1 MKRIV
6 FLSFALIAVQLIT
19 AQIINI
25 PAGQPTIQD
34 GIISA
39 NDGDTVL
46 VHPGIYYE
54 NISYMGK
61 GVTLASLFITTGDT
75 SYISITVID
84 GKDSSSVI
92 RFDHNEDSTSVLCGF
107 TITNGNYHFGGGIHM
122 WDVGNPVLTD
132 LRVIENMAQY
142 GAGVYIGASEP
153 FLESIYLAGNV
164 AHSDGAGIYCKTDA
178 IVFLKNSIIENNHA
192 YGRAG
197 GIRCRS
203 NTYMVVEDCIIDGN
217 SAANYGG
224 GINSTTSE
232 INIINSVI
240 SNNSANNGGGI
251 YMYSSIS
258 TLVSVD
264 ILYNAASS
272 VGGGLALENTSP
284 ELSNVNIKYNEA
296 DYGGGI
302 DCFSKSNP
310 NLENVLIAN
319 NIAYRNG
326 GGIRFNDK
334 SLPYFSEDVRCSI
347 FLNAA
352 SLGSDIC
359 SSDIDTI
366 IQIKLDTF
374 TVFSPHT
381 YLAFPIENYEFDIL
395 NAKVQQIT
403 DDLYISP
410 DGDNNNSGLTA
421 DQPLKNLWYAFMMVQ
436 PDSIN
441 PQTFYLANGTY
452 STSATNEIF
461 PVNLVSH
468 LTLQGESA

>member
-1 MKRIV
+1 MYG
-6 FLSFALIAVQLIT
+6 STTLIYNSSIDSNI
-19 AQIINI
+19 AQR
-25 PAGQPTIQD
+25 
-34 GIISA
+34 
-39 NDGDTVL
+39 
-46 VHPGIYYE
+46 Y
-54 NISYMGK
+54 
-61 GVTLASLFITTGDT
+61 
-75 SYISITVID
+75 
-84 GKDSSSVI
+84 
-92 RFDHNEDSTSVLCGF
+92 
-107 TITNGNYHFGGGIHM
+107 
-122 WDVGNPVLTD
+122 
-132 LRVIENMAQY
+132 
-142 GAGVYIGASEP
+142 
-153 FLESIYLAGNV
+153 
-164 AHSDGAGIYCKTDA
+164 
-178 IVFLKNSIIENNHA
+178 
-192 YGRAG
+192 G

-468 LTLQGESA
+468 LTLQGESAETVILDAEDNAGVIRSANVRNAGFNNMTITGGNSDNGGGFYCLGSEVSINDITVIDNEAHSGGGIDCDQSELELSNVTLTNNRSSRYPSSNDIGGGAMRVNNSDLVMENVIISKNDSYAHGGGILFLENCNPVFKNVTISSNFSNHEGGGIYFHENCHPQEQY